1 MALEK
6 KTIINNY
13 PLPVYNYQV
22 IINGSEVMSFSEI
35 SGLVIEHEHV
45 VYKHGFSWVVGNHLI
60 RAKRKPINVSLKRG
74 VVRQRSYLY
83 DWMISGI
90 KKDIRIE
97 LCDEVGIAVVSWEV
111 SQALPLKLDAPSFG
125 ANTNDVAIES
135 LDLIAHDLRVK
146 YNKD

>member
-1 MALEK
+1 MALDK
-6 KTIINNY
+6 KTIIDSY

-35 SGLVIEHEHV
+35 SGLEIEREHV
-45 VYKHGFSWVVGNHLI
+45 VYKHGFSWLVGNHLI
-60 RAKRKPINVSLKRG
+60 RAQQKPINVSLKRG

-83 DWMISGI
+83 DWMMSGI

-97 LCDEVGIAVVSWEV
+97 LCDETGIAVVSWEV
-111 SQALPLKLDAPSFG
+111 SRALPLKLDAPSFG
-125 ANTNDVAIES
+125 ASTNDVAIES
-135 LDLIAHDLRVK
+135 LDLIAHDLRIK